1 MTIDYACG
9 TVLPIL
15 ANKNITLRDIL
26 SVGTTKH
33 TLILSAML
41 VDWDWLFESVGSI
54 PMTVFVDGAC
64 GLPISLPKNKWLM
77 GLRHPKNPECRI
89 FAPPAAPY
97 SKMHA
102 KLAIVLMES
111 FIRIMITSANL
122 VQGDWE
128 ERSNIAYIQD
138 FPASDSPCGGDFG
151 ISLCQILKSMGLS
164 AELLD
169 RIQNNYNY
177 GKALGHL
184 IASIP
189 GSYLANSEAES
200 TLGLGRLSYL
210 SSNLLSPSEKSSS
223 TISLEYQCSS
233 IGPYTAA
240 WLENLF
246 GLLSGPYRS
255 KSKKGILKLVYPS
268 EASVIQSEIG
278 AMGFTSLF
286 CSSKSWASD
295 EFPANSM
302 YQVQPI
308 YSVYSLHS
316 KIMTVESETGR
327 VLFTYIG
334 SHNFTPAAWG
344 RISGKSTVIK
354 NWELGIIF
362 TANVAIPYTYLRPA
376 QKYLPNDK
384 PWMQF

>member
-1 MTIDYACG
+1 MINPSSKKFQNIKFLFTKMTIDYACG

-89 FAPPAAPY
+89 FAPPGAPY

-177 GKALGHL
+177 GKALVIFEL
-184 IASIP
+184 
-189 GSYLANSEAES
+189 
-200 TLGLGRLSYL
+200 TK
-210 SSNLLSPSEKSSS
+210 LLM
-223 TISLEYQCSS
+223 
-233 IGPYTAA
+233 IGPPYCFYSRII
-240 WLENLF
+240 F
-246 GLLSGPYRS
+246 G
-255 KSKKGILKLVYPS
+255 KL
-268 EASVIQSEIG
+268 G
-278 AMGFTSLF
+278 
-286 CSSKSWASD
+286 
-295 EFPANSM
+295 
-302 YQVQPI
+302 
-308 YSVYSLHS
+308 
-316 KIMTVESETGR
+316 GR
-327 VLFTYIG
+327 VHSWLGTTLVFEFKFTF
-334 SHNFTPAAWG
+334 SL
-344 RISGKSTVIK
+344 GKVEFDDFS
-354 NWELGIIF
+354 
-362 TANVAIPYTYLRPA
+362 
-376 QKYLPNDK
+376 
-384 PWMQF
+384 